1 MAFNYHTIASISA
14 TFRHLCHWRM
24 PPASV
29 ATSLR
34 GLLLPTP
41 SCCRPWLRCLLLL
54 LPPLSPPANPGS
66 AHYRRP
72 QQKRGS
78 DTIIRDCKWTMPS
91 PMSADALI
99 VANATKGTM
108 LCSLALDYSIHIR
121 LLGENDKLRWEL
133 LPLSRWEGP
142 NLGVGA
148 IALHALSNNGAKEE
162 GGFMLRTAAL

>member
-1 MAFNYHTIASISA
+1 
-14 TFRHLCHWRM
+14 
-24 PPASV
+24 
-29 ATSLR
+29 
-34 GLLLPTP
+34 
-41 SCCRPWLRCLLLL
+41 
-54 LPPLSPPANPGS
+54 
-66 AHYRRP
+66 
-72 QQKRGS
+72 
-78 DTIIRDCKWTMPS
+78 
-91 PMSADALI
+91 MSADALI

-162 GGFMLRTAAL
+162 GGFMLRTAALWVANGLAPQSWLLIPSVLALMAPHGPFMLKHLSKGN